1 MRSESLWES
10 AFTPFRRK
18 ILYPIAA
25 SGAALLLPLAIYD
38 LLHGKAIVGV
48 ILLCI
53 VAMLGT
59 DAYALHRREPPPFPF
74 AFMMIPA
81 YAGVGIALATQGM
94 QGALWS
100 YPVVFLAFFVLPQ
113 RTANGIGFALA
124 AMGTMLLSLTQDAG
138 TVWRYVLSMAFCFVI
153 INVMLNIV
161 TSLQRRLMQQT
172 ITDPLTG
179 AFNRRHMD
187 SVLAEMVERFRRTR
201 APASV
206 MLIDID
212 HFKQIND
219 RLGHAAGDDALK
231 GLVALVRARR
241 RKLDMLF
248 RQGGEEFA
256 LLLPDTRVAEARR
269 LAEALRESI
278 AQATI
283 LRGETVTVSIGV
295 GEVQAGEDAHEWLER
310 VDEALYRAKEEG
322 RNRVIAVGFA
332 PWPVQPVSPTAPS
345 TRAPTGSTSGTSLTA
360 PHFVPFP
367 RASRATRQSANS

>member
-1 MRSESLWES
+1 MPSESLWET

-25 SGAALLLPLAIYD
+25 SGALLLLPLAVYD
-38 LLHGKAIVGV
+38 FMQGKHVVGV

-53 VAMLGT
+53 VAMLAT
-59 DAYALHRREPPPFPF
+59 DAFALHRREPPPFPF
-74 AFMMIPA
+74 AFLMIPA

-94 QGALWS
+94 EGALWS

-113 RTANGIGFALA
+113 RSANTIGLALA
-124 AMGTMLLSLTQDAG
+124 AMGTLLLGLSHDPG
-138 TVWRYVLSMAFCFVI
+138 TVWRYIASMALCFVV

-161 TSLQRRLMQQT
+161 TTLQGRLMQQS

-187 SVLAEMVERFRRTR
+187 ATLAEVVERYRRTG
-201 APASV
+201 APASA

-219 RLGHAAGDDALK
+219 RLGHAAGDEALR
-231 GLVALVRARR
+231 GLVALVRSRR
-241 RKLDMLF
+241 RRLDMLF
-248 RQGGEEFA
+248 RQGGEEFL

-269 LAEALRESI
+269 LAEALRESV

-283 LRGETVTVSIGV
+283 LRGEKLTVSIGV
-295 GEVQAGEDAHEWLER
+295 GEVQPAENAHDWIDR

-322 RNRVIAVGFA
+322 RDCVIAVGFA
-332 PWPVQPVSPTAPS
+332 PWPVQPVSRNAPS
-345 TRAPTGSTSGTSLTA
+345 TRAPTGSTFGTSPTVL
-360 PHFVPFP
+360 PSVPFP
-367 RASRATRQSANS
+367 PATPVTRQSANT